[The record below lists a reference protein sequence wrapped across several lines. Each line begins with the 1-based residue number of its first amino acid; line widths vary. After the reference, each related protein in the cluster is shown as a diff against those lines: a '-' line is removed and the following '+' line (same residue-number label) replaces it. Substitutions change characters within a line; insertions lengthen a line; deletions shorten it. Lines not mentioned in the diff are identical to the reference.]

1 MNSNDFER
9 ARAGY
14 DDAHEEALVEA
25 ITRAVFAASVISEPP
40 VTVLRTGELTNALLT
55 VLATAIALS
64 PSAVRSPAAIRKT
77 TNSLWR
83 RLLKRV
89 AAARANADFG
99 DFESN
104 CFRHDDSER
113 GGHA

>member
-25 ITRAVFAASVISEPP
+25 ITRAVFAASVIGEPP
-40 VTVLRTGELTNALLT
+40 VTVLRTGELTNALRT
-55 VLATAIALS
+55 GVATAIALS

>member
-1 MNSNDFER
+1 MNRNDLER

-40 VTVLRTGELTNALLT
+40 VTVLRTGELTNAL
-55 VLATAIALS
+55 S

-83 RLLKRV
+83 WLLKRV